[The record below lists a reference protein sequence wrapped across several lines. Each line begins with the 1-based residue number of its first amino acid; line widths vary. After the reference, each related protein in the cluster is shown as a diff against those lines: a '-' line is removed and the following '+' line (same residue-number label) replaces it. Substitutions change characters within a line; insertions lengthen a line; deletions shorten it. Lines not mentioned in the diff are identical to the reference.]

1 MDNENMVIVP
11 IKRYEELIIIERRYN
26 DIVNAALKGANLS
39 SWSDGLCIDD
49 DSVERY
55 LQIAERDRF
64 NSVRHSLLQ
73 KREAAKVETVHIE
86 EGEV

>member
-11 IKRYEELIIIERRYN
+11 IKRYEELIIIEMRYN
-26 DIVNAALKGANLS
+26 DIVNAALKGADLS
-39 SWSDGLCIDD
+39 SWNDDLCIDD

-55 LQIAERDRF
+55 LQIVERDRF

-73 KREAAKVETVHIE
+73 KREAARVETVHIE
-86 EGEV
+86 EGKV

>member
-26 DIVNAALKGANLS
+26 DIVNAALKGADLS
-39 SWSDGLCIDD
+39 SWNDDLCIDD

-73 KREAAKVETVHIE
+73 KREAARVETVHIE
-86 EGEV
+86 EGKV

>member
-11 IKRYEELIIIERRYN
+11 TKRYEELIIIERRYN
-26 DIVNAALKGANLS
+26 DILNAALKGAKLS
-39 SWSDGLCIDD
+39 SWNDDLCIDA

-73 KREAAKVETVHIE
+73 EREAARVETVHIE

>member
-1 MDNENMVIVP
+1 MDNEHMVTVP
-11 IKRYEELIIIERRYN
+11 VKRYEELIIIERRYN

-39 SWSDGLCIDD
+39 SWGDDLCIDD

-73 KREAAKVETVHIE
+73 KREAARVETVHIE

>member
-26 DIVNAALKGANLS
+26 DIVNAALKGAGLS
-39 SWSDGLCIDD
+39 SWNDELCIDD

-73 KREAAKVETVHIE
+73 KREAARVENVHIE

>member
-1 MDNENMVIVP
+1 MVNENMVIVP

-39 SWSDGLCIDD
+39 SWSDDLCIDD